1 VALRGHLTGMSP
13 QEKLLKN
20 IQDTRD
26 GMLARYVPPEID
38 PGVLNAM
45 NTFMEKKGVDP
56 DDLPLYH

>member
-1 VALRGHLTGMSP
+1 MSP

-38 PGVLNAM
+38 PGVLTAM
-45 NTFMEKKGVDP
+45 NTFMQKKGVDP